1 MFIYCFDEQE
11 KNKLQE
17 QLILHQET
25 NIDNKKCWIFIFKNM
40 NKFDFSQIDRSKCII
55 SDRLRF

>member
-11 KNKLQE
+11 KNKLQK
-17 QLILHQET
+17 QLNLYKES
-25 NIDNKKCWIFIFKNM
+25 NIDNKKCWIFIVKDK
-40 NKFDFSQIDRSKCII
+40 KFNFNLIDRSKCII

>member
-11 KNKLQE
+11 KEKLQKYLTLYKE
-17 QLILHQET
+17 S
-25 NIDNKKCWIFIFKNM
+25 NIDDKECWIFIVKNI

>member
-1 MFIYCFDEQE
+1 MFIYCFDENE
-11 KNKLQE
+11 KNKLQK
-17 QLILHQET
+17 QLTLYKES
-25 NIDNKKCWIFIFKNM
+25 NIDNKKCWIFIAKNI

>member
-17 QLILHQET
+17 QFKLHQEI
-25 NIDNKKCWIFIFKNM
+25 NIDNKKCWIFIAKNI